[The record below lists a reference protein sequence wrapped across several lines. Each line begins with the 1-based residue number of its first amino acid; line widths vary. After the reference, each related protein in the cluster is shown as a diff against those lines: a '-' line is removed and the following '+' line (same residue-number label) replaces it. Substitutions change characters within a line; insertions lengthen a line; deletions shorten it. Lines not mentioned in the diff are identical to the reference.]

1 MKKRMLS
8 ILLFIIAGHCFLI
21 GQPGKGYP
29 TRSDC
34 LAQYIFVYD
43 SLNPGL
49 VYFYD
54 ESIGNP
60 TSWYWDFG
68 DPESGSENNS
78 KLQNPLHQFTASGVF
93 RVCLTITNSDSLHPC
108 DNTFCDTINI
118 DLTYNCHTYFSVVQ
132 DSTNPTPNTLKFL
145 DRSTGTPNHFKWN
158 FGDGSASDMRNPRHH
173 YANSGNYTVCLKI
186 IRSDSTGILCT
197 DSLCK
202 QVNVTNYYD
211 LGGHAFAG
219 LYPINNPVSTGD
231 TGIAYLYQINNYMS
245 AMEDSTEFFNL
256 GYFTFPHIPEGHYIL
271 KIALKSSST
280 HYQNYLPTF
289 YPDALQQEK
298 AEQIDLYDSNLYNA
312 DIHLHPLNASISGN
326 GVSDGNIIISD
337 PYPNPVSEVMY
348 LKIWSPIDLELKV
361 DVLSIIGQDMVSFY
375 LPVATGFNTV
385 TIPVGSLPAG
395 MYFIHSDIQ
404 DGSKF
409 NVRKFLKQ

>member
-1 MKKRMLS
+1 V
-8 ILLFIIAGHCFLI
+8 G
-21 GQPGKGYP
+21 
-29 TRSDC
+29 
-34 LAQYIFVYD
+34 
-43 SLNPGL
+43 
-49 VYFYD
+49 
-54 ESIGNP
+54 
-60 TSWYWDFG
+60 
-68 DPESGSENNS
+68 
-78 KLQNPLHQFTASGVF
+78 
-93 RVCLTITNSDSLHPC
+93 
-108 DNTFCDTINI
+108 
-118 DLTYNCHTYFSVVQ
+118 Q
-132 DSTNPTPNTLKFL
+132 DSTNPIPNTLKFL

-312 DIHLHPLNASISGN
+312 DIHLHPLNAGISGN

-337 PYPNPVSEVMY
+337 PYPNPASEVMY
-348 LKIWSPIDLELKV
+348 FKIWSPIDVELKV
-361 DVLSIIGQDMVSFY
+361 DVLSIIGQDIVSFY
-375 LPVATGFNTV
+375 FPVATGLNTV

-395 MYFIHSDIQ
+395 MYFIHSCIQ

-409 NVRKFLKQ
+409 NVWKFLKH